1 VHGDPD
7 QVLLGDIG
15 GTHARFAILAD
26 DRIGSIET
34 LAVRDYPRFADSLAA
49 FLSRHPE
56 TRAFARLFLACA
68 GPIENER
75 CELTNSSWIIDAA
88 ELRASFS
95 RATVRVFNDFE
106 ALAWSLPILTSSDL
120 FTIGGGGAD
129 RTASMA
135 VLGPGTGL
143 GVACHVLNPAGEIV
157 IASEGGHATLA
168 ATCRREDGIIEHLRN
183 RFGHVSVER
192 VLSGDGLINL
202 YEAIAAIDHLS
213 AARKSAADVT
223 AGAIERACPICREAL
238 DLFCAMLGSV
248 AGNVALTFAAKGGV
262 FIGGGIAPRIVE
274 YLRDSQFRT
283 RFESKGRSK
292 SYLANIATSVIVR
305 RDPAFLGLQRL
316 ARMTPDP

>member
-1 VHGDPD
+1 MRGDPD

-15 GTHARFAILAD
+15 GTNARFAILAD
-26 DRIGSIET
+26 DRIGAIET

-56 TRAFARLFLACA
+56 ARAFTRLFLACA

-88 ELRASFS
+88 ELRASFN

-106 ALAWSLPILTSSDL
+106 ALAWSLPILESSDL
-120 FTIGGGGAD
+120 FTIGNGDGD
-129 RTASMA
+129 RRASMA

-157 IASEGGHATLA
+157 IASEGGHATLP
-168 ATCRREDGIIEHLRN
+168 ATCRREDAIIEHLRN

-192 VLSGDGLINL
+192 VLSGDGLVNV

-213 AARKSAADVT
+213 AAQRSAASIT
-223 AGAIERACPICREAL
+223 AGAVEGGCPICREAL
-238 DLFCAMLGSV
+238 DLFCATLGSV
-248 AGNVALTFAAKGGV
+248 AGDVALTFAAKGGV
-262 FIGGGIAPRIVE
+262 FIAGGIAPRIVE

-292 SYLANIATSVIVR
+292 SYLANIATSVIVCR
-305 RDPAFLGLQRL
+305 EPAFLGLRRL
-316 ARMTPDP
+316 ARMTLDR

>member
-1 VHGDPD
+1 MHGDPD
-7 QVLLGDIG
+7 QVVLGDIG
-15 GTHARFAILAD
+15 GTNARFAFLVD

-34 LAVRDYPRFADSLAA
+34 LAVGDYPRFADSLAA
-49 FLSRHPE
+49 FLSRRPE

-68 GPIENER
+68 GPIADGR

-88 ELRASFS
+88 ELRASFNC
-95 RATVRVFNDFE
+95 ATVRVFNDFE
-106 ALAWSLPILTSSDL
+106 ALAWSLPILTLSDL
-120 FTIGGGGAD
+120 FTIGSGGAD

-143 GVACHVLNPAGEIV
+143 GVACYALTSAGEIV
-157 IASEGGHATLA
+157 IVSEGGHATLP
-168 ATCRREDGIIEHLRN
+168 ATSRREDAIIEQLRN

-192 VLSGDGLINL
+192 VLSGDGLVNL
-202 YEAIAAIDHLS
+202 YEAIAAIDQLS
-213 AARKSAADVT
+213 AAQRSAANIT

-248 AGNVALTFAAKGGV
+248 AGDVALTFAAKGGV
-262 FIGGGIAPRIVE
+262 FIAGGIAPQIVE

-283 RFESKGRSK
+283 RFESKGRFK

-305 RDPAFLGLQRL
+305 REPAFLGLQRL
-316 ARMTPDP
+316 ARMTLDR

>member
-1 VHGDPD
+1 VHGDPG

-15 GTHARFAILAD
+15 GTNARFAFLVD

-34 LAVRDYPRFADSLAA
+34 LAVRDYPRFADSVLA

-56 TRAFARLFLACA
+56 THAFMRLFLACA

-75 CELTNSSWIIDAA
+75 CELTNSSWVVDAA
-88 ELRASFS
+88 ELRASFNC
-95 RATVRVFNDFE
+95 ATVRVINDFE
-106 ALAWSLPILTSSDL
+106 ALAWSLPILESSDL
-120 FTIGGGGAD
+120 FTIGIGGAD

-157 IASEGGHATLA
+157 IASEGGHATLP
-168 ATCRREDGIIEHLRN
+168 ATCRREDAIIEHLRN

-192 VLSGDGLINL
+192 VLSGDGLVNL

-213 AARKSAADVT
+213 AARRSAASIT
-223 AGAIERACPICREAL
+223 AGAIEGGCPICREAL

-248 AGNVALTFAAKGGV
+248 AGDVALTFAAKGGV
-262 FIGGGIAPRIVE
+262 FIAGGIAPRIVD

-305 RDPAFLGLQRL
+305 REPAFLGLQRL
-316 ARMTPDP
+316 ARMTLDR

>member
-1 VHGDPD
+1 MRGDPD

-15 GTHARFAILAD
+15 GTNARFAILAD
-26 DRIGSIET
+26 DRIGAIET

-56 TRAFARLFLACA
+56 ARAFTRLFLACA

-75 CELTNSSWIIDAA
+75 CELTNSSWVIDAA
-88 ELRASFS
+88 ELRASFN

-106 ALAWSLPILTSSDL
+106 ALAWSLPILESSYL
-120 FTIGGGGAD
+120 FTIGNGDGD
-129 RTASMA
+129 RKASMA

-157 IASEGGHATLA
+157 IASEGGHATLP
-168 ATCRREDGIIEHLRN
+168 ATCRREDAIIEYLRN

-192 VLSGDGLINL
+192 VLSGDGLVNV

-213 AARKSAADVT
+213 AAQRSAASITV
-223 AGAIERACPICREAL
+223 GAVEGGCPICREAL
-238 DLFCAMLGSV
+238 DLFCATLGSV
-248 AGNVALTFAAKGGV
+248 AGDVALTFAAKGGV
-262 FIGGGIAPRIVE
+262 FIAGGIAPRIVE

-292 SYLANIATSVIVR
+292 SYLANIATSVIVCR
-305 RDPAFLGLQRL
+305 EPAFLGLRRL
-316 ARMTPDP
+316 ARMTLDR

>member
-1 VHGDPD
+1 MRGDPD

-15 GTHARFAILAD
+15 GTNARFAILAD
-26 DRIGSIET
+26 DRIGAIET

-56 TRAFARLFLACA
+56 ARAFTRLFLACA

-75 CELTNSSWIIDAA
+75 CELTNSSWVIDAA
-88 ELRASFS
+88 ELRASFN

-106 ALAWSLPILTSSDL
+106 ALAWSLPILESSDL
-120 FTIGGGGAD
+120 FTIGNGGAD
-129 RTASMA
+129 RMASMA

-157 IASEGGHATLA
+157 IASEGGHATLP
-168 ATCRREDGIIEHLRN
+168 ATCRREDAIIEYLRN

-192 VLSGDGLINL
+192 VLSGDGLVNV

-213 AARKSAADVT
+213 AAQRSAASITV
-223 AGAIERACPICREAL
+223 GAVEGGCPICREAL
-238 DLFCAMLGSV
+238 DLFCATLGSV
-248 AGNVALTFAAKGGV
+248 AGDVALTFAAKGGV
-262 FIGGGIAPRIVE
+262 FIAGGIAPRIVE

-292 SYLANIATSVIVR
+292 SYLANIATSVIVCR
-305 RDPAFLGLQRL
+305 EPAFLGLRRL
-316 ARMTPDP
+316 ARMTLDR

>member
-15 GTHARFAILAD
+15 GTNARFAILAD

-34 LAVRDYPRFADSLAA
+34 LAVRDYPHFADSVLA

-56 TRAFARLFLACA
+56 TRAFARMFLACA
-68 GPIENER
+68 GPIENGR
-75 CELTNSSWIIDAA
+75 CELTNSSWIVDAA
-88 ELRASFS
+88 DLRASFNC
-95 RATVRVFNDFE
+95 AAVRVINDFE
-106 ALAWSLPILTSSDL
+106 ALAWSLPILESSDL
-120 FTIGGGGAD
+120 FTIGIGGAD

-143 GVACHVLNPAGEIV
+143 GVACHALSSAGEIV
-157 IASEGGHATLA
+157 IASEGGHATLP
-168 ATCRREDGIIEHLRN
+168 ATCRREDAIIEHLRN

-192 VLSGDGLINL
+192 VLSGDGLVNL

-213 AARKSAADVT
+213 AARRNAASIT
-223 AGAIERACPICREAL
+223 AGAIEGGCPICREAL
-238 DLFCAMLGSV
+238 DLFCATLGSV
-248 AGNVALTFAAKGGV
+248 AGDVALTFAAKGGV
-262 FIGGGIAPRIVE
+262 FIAGGIAPRIIE
-274 YLRDSQFRT
+274 YLRDSQFRA

-305 RDPAFLGLQRL
+305 PDPAFLGLKRL

>member
-1 VHGDPD
+1 MRGDPD

-15 GTHARFAILAD
+15 GTNARFAILAD
-26 DRIGSIET
+26 DRIGAIET
-34 LAVRDYPRFADSLAA
+34 LAVRDYPRFAESALA

-56 TRAFARLFLACA
+56 ARAFTRLFLACA

-88 ELRASFS
+88 ELRASFN

-106 ALAWSLPILTSSDL
+106 AVAWSLRILESSDL
-120 FTIGGGGAD
+120 FTIGDGDGD
-129 RTASMA
+129 RRASMA

-157 IASEGGHATLA
+157 IASEGGHATLP
-168 ATCRREDGIIEHLRN
+168 ATCRREDAIIEHLRN

-192 VLSGDGLINL
+192 VLSGDGLVNV

-213 AARKSAADVT
+213 AAQRSAASIT
-223 AGAIERACPICREAL
+223 AGAVESGCPICREAL
-238 DLFCAMLGSV
+238 DLFCATLGSV
-248 AGNVALTFAAKGGV
+248 AGDVALTFAAKGGV
-262 FIGGGIAPRIVE
+262 FIAGGIAPRIVE

-292 SYLANIATSVIVR
+292 SYLANIATSVIVCR
-305 RDPAFLGLQRL
+305 EPAFLGLRRL
-316 ARMTPDP
+316 ARMTLDR

>member
-1 VHGDPD
+1 MRGDPD

-15 GTHARFAILAD
+15 GTNARFAILAD
-26 DRIGSIET
+26 DRIGAIET

-56 TRAFARLFLACA
+56 ARAFTRLFLACA

-75 CELTNSSWIIDAA
+75 CELTNSSWVIDAA
-88 ELRASFS
+88 ELRASFNW
-95 RATVRVFNDFE
+95 AAVRVINDFE
-106 ALAWSLPILTSSDL
+106 ALAWSLPILESSYL
-120 FTIGGGGAD
+120 FTIGNGDGD
-129 RTASMA
+129 RKASMA

-157 IASEGGHATLA
+157 IASEGGHATLP
-168 ATCRREDGIIEHLRN
+168 ATCRREDAIIEHLRN

-192 VLSGDGLINL
+192 VLSGDGLVNV

-213 AARKSAADVT
+213 APQRSAASVT
-223 AGAIERACPICREAL
+223 AGAVEGGCPICREAL
-238 DLFCAMLGSV
+238 DLFCATLGSV
-248 AGNVALTFAAKGGV
+248 AGDVALTFAAKGGV
-262 FIGGGIAPRIVE
+262 FIAGGIAPRIVE

-292 SYLANIATSVIVR
+292 SYLANIATSVIVCR
-305 RDPAFLGLQRL
+305 EPAFLGLRRL
-316 ARMTPDP
+316 ARMTLDR

>member
-26 DRIGSIET
+26 DRIGSSET

-49 FLSRHPE
+49 FLSRHSE
-56 TRAFARLFLACA
+56 ARAFARLFLACA

-88 ELRASFS
+88 ELRASFNW
-95 RATVRVFNDFE
+95 AAVRVINDFE
-106 ALAWSLPILTSSDL
+106 ALAWSLPILESSYL
-120 FTIGGGGAD
+120 FTIGNGDGD
-129 RTASMA
+129 RKASMA

-157 IASEGGHATLA
+157 IASEGGHATLP
-168 ATCRREDGIIEHLRN
+168 ATCRREDAIIEHLRN

-192 VLSGDGLINL
+192 VLSGDGLVNV

-213 AARKSAADVT
+213 APQRSAASVT
-223 AGAIERACPICREAL
+223 AGAVEGGCPICREAL
-238 DLFCAMLGSV
+238 DLFCATLGSV
-248 AGNVALTFAAKGGV
+248 AGDVALTFAAKGGV
-262 FIGGGIAPRIVE
+262 FIAGGIAPRIVE

-292 SYLANIATSVIVR
+292 SYLANIATSVIVCR
-305 RDPAFLGLQRL
+305 EPAFLGLRRL
-316 ARMTPDP
+316 ARMTLDR